1 MIEKDDLLN
10 LIISDINS
18 METALQVNGVVFYVE
33 PIENNLEVYFPN
45 SDEIL
50 KFKDFNDLIEN
61 FIING
66 KPLKEQLDNL
76 DYKW

>member
-76 DYKW
+76 DYK